1 MDPKSGEKGGKSSRM
16 IVRKLNHHFP
26 SGFRSSPKAVQIT
39 TNNTIA
45 ITATLP
51 RRRQKSVQNMHEN
64 MKERLSLLNK
74 MRVFV
79 FLCLLMVSIQA
90 FTSRTTTHSIR
101 YNTKG
106 VSTGICMMGKGFGAV
121 KKPEFKYTGSIVP
134 GIIGPKLLVPSTIGR
149 PDYAADGIPKH
160 QNRGMPWDVSP
171 QTPEDI
177 ARMRVSGRIAREVLD
192 AAVRFVK
199 AGVTTA
205 EIDQLVHDET
215 TKRNSY
221 PSPLN
226 YHGFPKSCC
235 TSINEIICHGIP
247 DSTVVNEGDIINID
261 VTIFHD
267 GVHGDCSETGD
278 MSSIASTYTYL

>member
-1 MDPKSGEKGGKSSRM
+1 MT
-16 IVRKLNHHFP
+16 
-26 SGFRSSPKAVQIT
+26 Q
-39 TNNTIA
+39 
-45 ITATLP
+45 
-51 RRRQKSVQNMHEN
+51 
-64 MKERLSLLNK
+64 RLSLTNK
-74 MRVFV
+74 MFVFVFV
-79 FLCLLMVSIQA
+79 FLYMMMMSIHA
-90 FTSRTTTHSIR
+90 FTSRTTIIKTD
-101 YNTKG
+101 
-106 VSTGICMMGKGFGAV
+106 GIKTRGAELYMMGKGFGAI
-121 KKPEFKYTGSIVP
+121 KKPDFKYTGNVVP
-134 GIIGPKLLVPSTIGR
+134 GLIGPPLLVPSSIGR

-160 QNRGMPWDVSP
+160 KSRGMPWEVFP
-171 QTPEDI
+171 QTTEDI

-215 TKRNSY
+215 TKRNAY

-235 TSINEIICHGIP
+235 TSVNEIICHGIP
-247 DSTVVNEGDIINID
+247 DSTVVKEGDIINID

-278 MSSIASTYTYL
+278 MMHVLYHIIEHSLMIYPLP

>member
-1 MDPKSGEKGGKSSRM
+1 
-16 IVRKLNHHFP
+16 
-26 SGFRSSPKAVQIT
+26 
-39 TNNTIA
+39 
-45 ITATLP
+45 
-51 RRRQKSVQNMHEN
+51 
-64 MKERLSLLNK
+64 
-74 MRVFV
+74 
-79 FLCLLMVSIQA
+79 
-90 FTSRTTTHSIR
+90 
-101 YNTKG
+101 
-106 VSTGICMMGKGFGAV
+106 MMGKGFGAI
-121 KKPEFKYTGSIVP
+121 KKPEFKYTGNIVP
-134 GIIGPKLLVPSTIGR
+134 GVIGPKLLVPSTIGR